1 MHSYIYFEVKIDA
14 FHELSA
20 FYTYF
25 SDIYINQGLE
35 GYQSLQET
43 IGSTVASLNDEVLE
57 GVGYVDVY
65 FSETLEGV
73 FNSEPGS
80 ILVVANCDEVQ
91 VVAESKTTTE
101 KSLMGITGIIME
113 DNFFLVVVFT
123 PLDAQVSQLKL
134 NLLR

>member
-1 MHSYIYFEVKIDA
+1 M
-14 FHELSA
+14 
-20 FYTYF
+20 
-25 SDIYINQGLE
+25 NQGLE

-43 IGSTVASLNDEVLE
+43 IGSTIASLNDEVLE

-101 KSLMGITGIIME
+101 KLLMGITGIIME

-123 PLDAQVSQLKL
+123 RSGFTT
-134 NLLR
+134 